1 METALKL
8 LSVAVVPLLV
18 FLWIG
23 GPILLTDWSRGR
35 REETIRLQ
43 IALTDAIDAE
53 LGSIVSP
60 VVKKPLWGPWQILI
74 AIPLARPAAVGKIL
88 ALAHEVFSVTEGM
101 TVDQYEILLTP
112 KQESI
117 SEEKMT
123 RTSQPAVRWSRDTRV
138 AV

>member
-23 GPILLTDWSRGR
+23 GPILLTDWLRGR
-35 REETIRLQ
+35 REEAVRHQ
-43 IALTDAIDAE
+43 VALTDAIDAE

-60 VVKKPLWGPWQILI
+60 VVKKPVWGPWQILI

-88 ALAHEVFSVTEGM
+88 ALTHEVFSVTEGM
-101 TVDQYEILLTP
+101 TPDRYQIVLTP
-112 KQESI
+112 KQESMR
-117 SEEKMT
+117 EEKMT
-123 RTSQPAVRWSRDTRV
+123 RTSQPAVRWPRDTRV
-138 AV
+138 AA

>member
-74 AIPLARPAAVGKIL
+74 AIPLARSAAVGKIL
-88 ALAHEVFSVTEGM
+88 ALTHEVFSVTEGM
-101 TVDQYEILLTP
+101 TPDRYRIVLTP

-123 RTSQPAVRWSRDTRV
+123 RTSQPSVRWPRDTRV
-138 AV
+138 AA